1 MQKELK
7 ALLSIIN
14 EKVLLAPKE
23 NGEQLDIKEQER
35 LFIIA
40 KKHDFAHLLDPVQ
53 EKSEEG
59 EKLNKA
65 IKRERSLAVF
75 RFTQQSLELESVKR
89 ILEYNKIDFIPLKG
103 ALIRET
109 YPEQWMRTSCDIDI
123 LVSEKDLP
131 LAEKVLVL
139 AGYTVSEKSNH
150 EITFLSQSN
159 VAIELH
165 FSLIEN
171 DFRDSSVLNT
181 ALINSKKVDGK
192 IHERKMEDK
201 LFVFYH
207 VYHMA
212 KHFMNGGCGIKP
224 FLDLRLI
231 EKKIG
236 YNEKEVLH
244 LLSESGLTAF
254 YSAVKALNEVWFDG
268 KEHTELTHN
277 METFVISGGVYGD
290 FKQRSAIKQ
299 VKDGGKAKHIL
310 KRLFVSYSELC
321 LTFPSLKKC
330 PLLFPLYQVVR
341 WFRLVFGKDRERIK
355 KTIAVNNSVSTEQ
368 KDGIKELAEQ
378 LNLL

>member
-14 EKVLLAPKE
+14 EKVLLCPKE
-23 NGEQLDIKEQER
+23 KGEQLDIKEQER
-35 LFIIA
+35 LFVIA
-40 KKHDFAHLLDPVQ
+40 KKHDFAHLLNPLL
-53 EKSEEG
+53 ENSEQG
-59 EKLNKA
+59 QKLNKA

-75 RFTQQSLELESVKR
+75 RFTQQTLELESVKR

-103 ALIRET
+103 AIIRET

-123 LVSEKDLP
+123 LVSEKDLV
-131 LAEKVLVL
+131 LAEKALL
-139 AGYTVSEKSNH
+139 SAGYTLSEKSNH

-159 VAIELH
+159 VPVELH
-165 FSLIEN
+165 FSLIEDN
-171 DFRDSSVLNT
+171 FKDASVLNT
-181 ALINSKKVDGK
+181 ALINSKKVEGK
-192 IHERKMEDK
+192 THEKRMEDK

-254 YSAVKALNEVWFDG
+254 YNAVKALNEVWFDG
-268 KEHTELTHN
+268 KEHTELTRN
-277 METFVISGGVYGD
+277 MESFVISGGVYGD
-290 FKQRSAIKQ
+290 FKQRSAIQQ
-299 VKDGGKAKHIL
+299 VKDGGKAKHIF
-310 KRLFVSYSELC
+310 KRLFVSYKELC

-341 WFRLVFGKDRERIK
+341 WFKLVFGKDRERIK

-368 KDGIKELAEQ
+368 KDGIKELSEQ
-378 LNLL
+378 LDLL